1 MTTKSAVQ
9 IAFSLVPVELS
20 ISSILPSKQ
29 FEARKLS
36 SSSKFDK
43 IESSIKVV
51 GIIEPLIV
59 FPAGDGKYILLDG
72 HLRLEACKS
81 LGIDKVTCL
90 ESTDD
95 ESFTYNRRV
104 NRLATIQEHL
114 MIKRAIERGVS
125 EERIAQALSMHI
137 GQIKK
142 KAQLLDGICKE
153 AVHLMK
159 DMSFSAEISSYL
171 RMMKPARQV
180 EVVELMIAANSL
192 TVPYCKALFHAT
204 DPQFLVNQKK
214 PKLRGLSPE
223 TIARMEQEMANLN
236 ERYKFAEQSYG
247 EDVLNFILVK
257 GYVAKLLENDAVARW
272 IVKRHS
278 DLIEQLQAMARNE
291 LVDYDPT

>member
-1 MTTKSAVQ
+1 MTTKSAVP

-36 SSSKFDK
+36 NSSKFDK

-81 LGIDKVTCL
+81 LGIDTVTCL

-125 EERIAQALSMHI
+125 EQRIAQALSMHI
-137 GQIKK
+137 GLIRPRFRRG
-142 KAQLLDGICKE
+142 QL
-153 AVHLMK
+153 V
-159 DMSFSAEISSYL
+159 
-171 RMMKPARQV
+171 
-180 EVVELMIAANSL
+180 
-192 TVPYCKALFHAT
+192 
-204 DPQFLVNQKK
+204 
-214 PKLRGLSPE
+214 
-223 TIARMEQEMANLN
+223 
-236 ERYKFAEQSYG
+236 
-247 EDVLNFILVK
+247 
-257 GYVAKLLENDAVARW
+257 
-272 IVKRHS
+272 
-278 DLIEQLQAMARNE
+278 
-291 LVDYDPT
+291 